1 MCTHTYT
8 RQQSGVESS
17 EAANEAAPLSSEAEG
32 RRRDSDEG
40 GQALEPHATMST
52 EEVSGV
58 DSHPPPVDSSEMSSS
73 GRGLREGGV
82 ADTTQKSEEDGKC
95 KYNNRCTSF

>member
-1 MCTHTYT
+1 
-8 RQQSGVESS
+8 
-17 EAANEAAPLSSEAEG
+17 
-32 RRRDSDEG
+32 
-40 GQALEPHATMST
+40 MST